1 MFQSKPH
8 PAWLHPKEEK
18 QMTNLEKFEQILS
31 EYKELEPG
39 SLTLETTF
47 EELELDSLDLV
58 DMTMACED
66 AFGVSIELTDDLKTV
81 GDLLKLVEKD

>member
-1 MFQSKPH
+1 
-8 PAWLHPKEEK
+8 
-18 QMTNLEKFEQILS
+18 MTNLEKLEQILS

-39 SLTLETTF
+39 SLTPETTF

-66 AFGVSIELTDDLKTV
+66 AFGASIELSDDMKTV
-81 GDLLKLVEKD
+81 GDLLKLAEKT

>member
-1 MFQSKPH
+1 
-8 PAWLHPKEEK
+8 
-18 QMTNLEKFEQILS
+18 MTNLEKLEQIIS

-39 SLTLETTF
+39 SLTAETTF

-66 AFGVSIELTDDLKTV
+66 TFGVTIELNDNLKTI
-81 GDLLKLVEKD
+81 GDLLDLLD

>member
-1 MFQSKPH
+1 
-8 PAWLHPKEEK
+8 
-18 QMTNLEKFEQILS
+18 MTNLEKLEQIIS

-39 SLTLETTF
+39 SLTAETTF

-66 AFGVSIELTDDLKTV
+66 TFGVTIELSDDLKTI
-81 GDLLKLVEKD
+81 GDLLDLLD

>member
-1 MFQSKPH
+1 
-8 PAWLHPKEEK
+8 
-18 QMTNLEKFEQILS
+18 MTNLEKFEQILS

-47 EELELDSLDLV
+47 EELDSVDLV

>member
-1 MFQSKPH
+1 
-8 PAWLHPKEEK
+8 
-18 QMTNLEKFEQILS
+18 MTNLEKLKQILS

-81 GDLLKLVEKD
+81 GDLLKLVEKANQKNFYTSHF

>member
-47 EELELDSLDLV
+47 EEL
-58 DMTMACED
+58 
-66 AFGVSIELTDDLKTV
+66 
-81 GDLLKLVEKD
+81 

>member
-1 MFQSKPH
+1 
-8 PAWLHPKEEK
+8 
-18 QMTNLEKFEQILS
+18 MTNLEKLEQILS

-39 SLTLETTF
+39 SLTL

>member
-1 MFQSKPH
+1 
-8 PAWLHPKEEK
+8 
-18 QMTNLEKFEQILS
+18 MTNLEKLEQILS

-58 DMTMACED
+58 DMTMACEHP
-66 AFGVSIELTDDLKTV
+66 FGVSIELTDDLKTV

>member
-1 MFQSKPH
+1 
-8 PAWLHPKEEK
+8 
-18 QMTNLEKFEQILS
+18 MTNLEKLEQIIS

-39 SLTLETTF
+39 SLTAETSF

-66 AFGVSIELTDDLKTV
+66 TFGVTIELNDDLKTI
-81 GDLLKLVEKD
+81 GDLLDLLD

>member
-1 MFQSKPH
+1 
-8 PAWLHPKEEK
+8 
-18 QMTNLEKFEQILS
+18 MTNLEKLEQIIS

-39 SLTLETTF
+39 SLTAETTL

-66 AFGVSIELTDDLKTV
+66 TFGVTIELNDDLKTI
-81 GDLLKLVEKD
+81 GDLLDLLD

>member
-1 MFQSKPH
+1 
-8 PAWLHPKEEK
+8 
-18 QMTNLEKFEQILS
+18 MTNLEKLEQIIS

-39 SLTLETTF
+39 SLTAETTF

-66 AFGVSIELTDDLKTV
+66 TFGVTIELNDDLKTI
-81 GDLLKLVEKD
+81 GDLLDLLD

>member
-1 MFQSKPH
+1 
-8 PAWLHPKEEK
+8 
-18 QMTNLEKFEQILS
+18 MTNLEKFEQILS

-66 AFGVSIELTDDLKTV
+66 AFGVSIELTHDLKTV